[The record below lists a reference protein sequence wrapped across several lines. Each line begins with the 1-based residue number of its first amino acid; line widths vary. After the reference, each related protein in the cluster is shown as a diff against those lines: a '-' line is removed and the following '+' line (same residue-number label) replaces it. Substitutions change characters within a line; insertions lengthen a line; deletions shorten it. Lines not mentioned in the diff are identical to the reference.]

1 MTSGEMEFEEIFQF
15 QFIGIRDTAVNS
27 TEDVGFTSK
36 GLHYFT
42 LSTVLWVIFVILM
55 PILFINLLVSVYS
68 IASN

>member
-15 QFIGIRDTAVNS
+15 QFIGNQDTAVNS
-27 TEDVGFTSK
+27 TEDVFFTSG